1 MHHINLLPWRAEL
14 RKERQKNFAIAA
26 VVAVVLGLLIMWTA
40 NILVQGRIDYQNS
53 RNQRIQQEIAV
64 LDEQIKE
71 IRNLRLRKDRLLL
84 RMAAIDELQRARPE
98 VAKLFDEIVKVMPDG
113 VYLTEFTQSGSNLLF
128 KGVSESSTRV
138 STLMRN
144 IAAASSMTDPRLQV
158 VQSGQQQRGRT
169 EVTPRGAG
177 RQAEFALA
185 ARQVGAA
192 ADGDEAGEEGQQ

>member
-26 VVAVVLGLLIMWTA
+26 VVAVVVGLLIMWTA

-113 VYLTEFTQSGSNLLF
+113 VYLTEFTQSGRNLLF

-144 IAAASSMTDPRLQV
+144 IASASSMTDPRLQV
-158 VQSGQQQRGRT
+158 VQSGQQQRGRAA
-169 EVTPRGAG
+169 ETPRGGG

-185 ARQVGAA
+185 ARQPAGAA
-192 ADGDEAGEEGQQ
+192 EADEEVQQ

>member
-26 VVAVVLGLLIMWTA
+26 VVAVVVGLLIMWTA

-158 VQSGQQQRGRT
+158 VQSGQQQPGRAA
-169 EVTPRGAG
+169 VTPRGAG
-177 RQAEFALA
+177 RQAEFALG
-185 ARQVGAA
+185 ARQAGAA
-192 ADGDEAGEEGQQ
+192 VDGDVGGEEEQQ